1 MSESRWDVRF
11 LLCWYFT
18 CRPGMKIQKM
28 ETVELRWGGW
38 PTGNWRPAIL
48 NIKMHIRAPVG
59 AKNTRGVLI
68 YSFWSLFLDP
78 PTEINIFK
86 LYFPTCWVEEAFFQ
100 PEVDDQQRQIGSR
113 AGDPWM
119 SFLSLDNYH
128 YCLSLDYP
136 WIIPG
141 LSFNYPW
148 INYP

>member
-1 MSESRWDVRF
+1 
-11 LLCWYFT
+11 
-18 CRPGMKIQKM
+18 
-28 ETVELRWGGW
+28 
-38 PTGNWRPAIL
+38 
-48 NIKMHIRAPVG
+48 MHIRAPVG

-119 SFLSLDNYH
+119 NFLSLDYLCFDQITKN
-128 YCLSLDYP
+128 
-136 WIIPG
+136 I
-141 LSFNYPW
+141 
-148 INYP
+148 

>member
-1 MSESRWDVRF
+1 MLIFYLPARDEDPENGN
-11 LLCWYFT
+11 
-18 CRPGMKIQKM
+18 CRIEMRRLANRKLATSNPEHK
-28 ETVELRWGGW
+28 
-38 PTGNWRPAIL
+38 N
-48 NIKMHIRAPVG
+48 

-68 YSFWSLFLDP
+68 YGFWSLFLDP

-119 SFLSLDNYH
+119 NFLSLDNYH

-136 WIIPG
+136 
-141 LSFNYPW
+141 
-148 INYP
+148 